1 MQKFTILR
9 GLVIARNWAHTEK
22 GEKIIVSSLTAM
34 VFIFYVC
41 ASLLLI
47 GYFS

>member
-9 GLVIARNWAHTEK
+9 GFILARRWANTEK
-22 GEKIIVSSLTAM
+22 GEKIIVSSLTSM
-34 VFIFYVC
+34 VFVLYVC

>member
-1 MQKFTILR
+1 MRKFTVLR
-9 GLVIARNWAHTEK
+9 GLVVARIWANTEK
-22 GEKIIVSSLTAM
+22 GEKIIVSTLTLM
-34 VFIFYVC
+34 VFVLYVC